1 MAIQG
6 SGAISMTDI
15 VDEFGGSV
23 PHSLSEYYR
32 NGGAV
37 PGNNTNVPT
46 SGTIS
51 MSNFYNAVN
60 EIQITISSS
69 TTNYQLSSAFG
80 SNWST
85 AVPKRLTINN
95 GVTVGSSTTTAAM
108 TIEGSMGGTLVVHNS
123 GSIIGKGGAGSSS
136 GSGGPGYTAVKCD
149 QNGNITFQNNS
160 NGAIYGG
167 GGGGGRGGN
176 GGTGGTGGQG
186 GQGGNGSYAA
196 GSVVFTT
203 HGRNVEGGRSLQA
216 HCQGNTL
223 LYGGGLN
230 HLTQHFD
237 SAWGCRY
244 CKGMHYFAQGGR
256 YNHQGRSVKGKSR
269 FQFNQNCA
277 YNATQGGAAGG
288 SGGSGGS
295 GGAGGAGGNGR
306 GYNQSQS
313 NGSSGSGGSAGA
325 GGSGGGNNGNG
336 SGTGGTGGQGG
347 TGGTGGT
354 GGNGGGYG
362 TSGSSGNTG
371 ATGNTGASG
380 SSGSNGNAG
389 SGGGGS
395 SGSGGS
401 SGAGGSSGGA
411 AGYYIQNRHYMT
423 FQNSG
428 SVAGQ

>member
-6 SGAISMTDI
+6 SGTISMTDI
-15 VDEFGGSV
+15 VDEFGGTV

-46 SGTIS
+46 SGQIS

-60 EIQITISSS
+60 EIQLTISST

-108 TIEGSMGGTLVVHNS
+108 TIEGSMGGTLIVHNS

-186 GQGGNGSYAA
+186 GTGGNGTYAT
-196 GSVVFTT
+196 GSVVFRT
-203 HGRNVEGGRSLQA
+203 HFRGDSFLPWVAN
-216 HCQGNTL
+216 HC
-223 LYGGGLN
+223 
-230 HLTQHFD
+230 
-237 SAWGCRY
+237 
-244 CKGMHYFAQGGR
+244 
-256 YNHQGRSVKGKSR
+256 
-269 FQFNQNCA
+269 
-277 YNATQGGAAGG
+277 
-288 SGGSGGS
+288 
-295 GGAGGAGGNGR
+295 
-306 GYNQSQS
+306 
-313 NGSSGSGGSAGA
+313 
-325 GGSGGGNNGNG
+325 
-336 SGTGGTGGQGG
+336 
-347 TGGTGGT
+347 
-354 GGNGGGYG
+354 
-362 TSGSSGNTG
+362 
-371 ATGNTGASG
+371 
-380 SSGSNGNAG
+380 GSNSISQP
-389 SGGGGS
+389 SGLSHLGE
-395 SGSGGS
+395 
-401 SGAGGSSGGA
+401 A
-411 AGYYIQNRHYMT
+411 
-423 FQNSG
+423 
-428 SVAGQ
+428 